1 MKSMTAVYKRE
12 LRTYFQS
19 MTGPV
24 FIAFLLA
31 FTGIYFVAYNLS
43 AGYPYFSYTL
53 SGSLIVFLVGI
64 PLITMRSFS
73 EERRSRTDQLL
84 LTAPVSLFRIVMG
97 KYLAMITVI
106 AIPNVIFCI
115 YPLIIR
121 SQGTAY
127 LTVDYISIFVFFLL
141 GCVYAAIGMFI
152 SALTESQMIAFIS
165 TFGILLVL
173 YLWDGILLLLPS
185 SAISGLAGVVVILA
199 AVVFYIYHMTDNITL
214 AGIIGVAGTA
224 AAVILYILRP
234 GLFENLLSTLLGRLA
249 LANVF
254 TDITA
259 NSIVDVTGIV
269 LYLSIIAVFVFL
281 TVQTVQKRRWS

>member
-1 MKSMTAVYKRE
+1 MTAVYKRE
-12 LRTYFQS
+12 LRAYFQS

-97 KYLAMITVI
+97 KYLAMVTVI
-106 AIPNVIFCI
+106 AVPNVIFCI
-115 YPLIIR
+115 YPLIIH
-121 SQGTAY
+121 SQGNAY

-173 YLWDGILLLLPS
+173 YLWDGILSLLPS
-185 SAISGLAGVVVILA
+185 SAVSGLAGVLIILA
-199 AVVFYIYHMTDNITL
+199 AAVVYIYHMTDNITL
-214 AGIIGVAGTA
+214 AGIVSVIGAA
-224 AAVILYILRP
+224 AAVILYIVKT
-234 GLFENLLSTLLGRLA
+234 GLFENLLSDLLGRLA

-254 TDITA
+254 TDITS
-259 NSIVDVTGIV
+259 NSIVDVTGIA

-281 TVQTVQKRRWS
+281 AVQTIQKRRWS

>member
-1 MKSMTAVYKRE
+1 MTAVYKRE

-31 FTGIYFVAYNLS
+31 FTGIYFVVYNLS

-173 YLWDGILLLLPS
+173 YLWDGILSLLPS

>member
-1 MKSMTAVYKRE
+1 MTAVYKRE

-173 YLWDGILLLLPS
+173 YLWDGILSLLPS

-199 AVVFYIYHMTDNITL
+199 AVVFYIYYMTDNITL
-214 AGIIGVAGTA
+214 AGIIGAAGTA
-224 AAVILYILRP
+224 AAVILYIVRP

>member
-1 MKSMTAVYKRE
+1 MTAVYKRE
-12 LRTYFQS
+12 LRAYFQS

-97 KYLAMITVI
+97 KYLAMVTVI
-106 AIPNVIFCI
+106 AVPNVIFCI

-121 SQGTAY
+121 SQGNAY

-165 TFGILLVL
+165 TFGIFLVL
-173 YLWDGILLLLPS
+173 YLWDGILSLLPS
-185 SAISGLAGVVVILA
+185 SAVSGLAGVLIILA
-199 AVVFYIYHMTDNITL
+199 AAVVYIYHMTDNITL
-214 AGIIGVAGTA
+214 AGIVGVIGAA
-224 AAVILYILRP
+224 AAVILYIVKT
-234 GLFENLLSTLLGRLA
+234 GLFENLLSDLLGRLA

-254 TDITA
+254 TDITS
-259 NSIVDVTGIV
+259 NSIVDVTGIA

-281 TVQTVQKRRWS
+281 TVQTIQKRRWS

>member
-1 MKSMTAVYKRE
+1 MTAVYKRE

-97 KYLAMITVI
+97 KYFAMITVI

-121 SQGTAY
+121 SRGTVY

-173 YLWDGILLLLPS
+173 YLWDGILSLLPS

>member
-1 MKSMTAVYKRE
+1 MTAVYKRE

-152 SALTESQMIAFIS
+152 SSLTESQMIAFIS

-173 YLWDGILLLLPS
+173 YLWDGILSLLPS

-214 AGIIGVAGTA
+214 AGIIGAAGTA
-224 AAVILYILRP
+224 AAVILYIVRP